1 MAKHKG
7 IFTSISRT
15 KNGKLMLDNQAL
27 RHYNK
32 TNINGD
38 LKMKDIL
45 QDVVAHTHALGFL
58 SLVKVS
64 NEEGTSIDSMAEDRS
79 VILTGTTAS
88 PVAEFKGTFGMP
100 NLDKLALHLKNPEYK
115 DNAKIDV
122 VEAERNGDTIPTH
135 IHFENA
141 AGDFENDYR
150 FMNKA
155 IIEEK
160 LKTVKFKG
168 ATWEVSVQPSMASIA
183 RMKLMSAAHSEE
195 PTFNVKTRDGNL
207 VFSFGDASTHAGE
220 FVFQHGIEGT
230 LAHTWSWPVAQV
242 QAILNL
248 DGDATMSISD
258 QGAMKISINS
268 GMATYDYILP
278 AQSK

>member
-1 MAKHKG
+1 
-7 IFTSISRT
+7 
-15 KNGKLMLDNQAL
+15 
-27 RHYNK
+27 
-32 TNINGD
+32 
-38 LKMKDIL
+38 MKDIL

-58 SLVKVS
+58 ALVKVS
-64 NEEGTSIDSMAEDRS
+64 NDSNTTIDAMAEDRS
-79 VILTGTTAS
+79 VILSGLTHT

-100 NLDKLALHLKNPEYK
+100 NLDKLALHLKNPEYQK
-115 DNAKIDV
+115 DAKIDV
-122 VEAERNGDTIPTH
+122 IEAERNGEVIPTH
-135 IHFENA
+135 IHFENT

-168 ATWEVSVQPSMASIA
+168 AAWNVTFQPSMASIA
-183 RMKLMSAAHSEE
+183 RMKLMSAAHAEE
-195 PTFNVKTRDGNL
+195 PTFNVMTKNGNL

-230 LAHTWSWPVAQV
+230 LQHTWSWPVAQV
-242 QAILNL
+242 QSILNL

-258 QGAMKISINS
+258 QGAMMISVDS
-268 GMATYDYILP
+268 GMAKYDYILP

>member
-1 MAKHKG
+1 
-7 IFTSISRT
+7 
-15 KNGKLMLDNQAL
+15 
-27 RHYNK
+27 
-32 TNINGD
+32 
-38 LKMKDIL
+38 MKDIL

-58 SLVKVS
+58 SIVKVT
-64 NEEGTSIDSMAEDRS
+64 NENGTTIESMADDRS
-79 VILTGTTAS
+79 VILGATTHT
-88 PVAEFKGTFGMP
+88 PVGEFEGTFGMP
-100 NLDKLALHLKNPEYK
+100 NLDKLALHLNNPEYQK
-115 DNAKIDV
+115 DAKLDV
-122 VEAERNGDTIPTH
+122 VKAERNGETIPTH

-141 AGDFENDYR
+141 TGDFENDYR

-168 ATWEVSVQPSMASIA
+168 ASWNVTFSPSVASIT
-183 RMKLMSAAHSEE
+183 RMKLQSAAHSEE
-195 PTFNVKTRDGNL
+195 PTFNVKTVDENL

-220 FVFQHGIEGT
+220 FVFQHGVDGT
-230 LAHTWSWPVAQV
+230 LTHTWSWPVAQV

-258 QGAMKISINS
+258 QGAMQISIDS
-268 GMATYDYILP
+268 GMAKYDYILP

>member
-1 MAKHKG
+1 
-7 IFTSISRT
+7 
-15 KNGKLMLDNQAL
+15 
-27 RHYNK
+27 
-32 TNINGD
+32 
-38 LKMKDIL
+38 MKDIL

-64 NEEGTSIDSMAEDRS
+64 NEEGTQIDSMAEDRS

-88 PVAEFKGTFGMP
+88 PVAEFVGTFGMP

-115 DNAKIDV
+115 DNAKIEV
-122 VEAERNGDTIPTH
+122 VTAERNGETIPTH

-141 AGDFENDYR
+141 AGDFQNDYR

-168 ATWEVSVQPSMASIA
+168 ASWQVEFQPSMASIA

-195 PTFNVKTRDGNL
+195 PTFNVKTVDGNL

-220 FVFQHGIEGT
+220 FVFQHGVEGT
-230 LAHTWSWPVAQV
+230 LQHTWSWPVAQV

-258 QGAMKISINS
+258 QGAMKISLNS
-268 GMATYDYILP
+268 GMVTYDYILP

>member
-1 MAKHKG
+1 
-7 IFTSISRT
+7 
-15 KNGKLMLDNQAL
+15 
-27 RHYNK
+27 
-32 TNINGD
+32 
-38 LKMKDIL
+38 MKDIL
-45 QDVVAHTHALGFL
+45 QDIVAHTHSLGFL

-64 NEEGTSIDSMAEDRS
+64 NDEGTAIDSMAEDRS
-79 VILTGTTAS
+79 VILSAVTHA

-100 NLDKLALHLKNPEYK
+100 NLDKLALHLKNPEYQK
-115 DNAKIDV
+115 DAKVDV
-122 VEAERNGDTIPTH
+122 IEAERNGETIPTH

-168 ATWEVSVQPSMASIA
+168 ASWTVTCTPSMASIA
-183 RMKLMSAAHSEE
+183 RMKLMSAAHNEE
-195 PTFNVKTRDGNL
+195 PTFNVKTVDSNL

-220 FVFQHGIEGT
+220 FVFQHGVEGT

-242 QAILNL
+242 QSILGL

-258 QGAMKISINS
+258 QGAMMISVDS
-268 GMATYDYILP
+268 GMVKYDYILP

>member
-1 MAKHKG
+1 
-7 IFTSISRT
+7 
-15 KNGKLMLDNQAL
+15 
-27 RHYNK
+27 
-32 TNINGD
+32 
-38 LKMKDIL
+38 MKDIL

-64 NEEGTSIDSMAEDRS
+64 NEDSTQIDSMAEDRS
-79 VILTGTTAS
+79 VILTAETHT
-88 PVAEFKGTFGMP
+88 PVNEFVGTFGMP

-115 DNAKIDV
+115 DSAKIDV
-122 VEAERNGDTIPTH
+122 VQAERNGETVPTH

-141 AGDFENDYR
+141 AGDFQNDYR

-168 ATWEVSVQPSMASIA
+168 ASWNVEFQPSVASIA

-195 PTFNVKTRDGNL
+195 PTFNVKTVDGNL

-220 FVFQHGIEGT
+220 FVFQHGVEGA
-230 LAHTWSWPVAQV
+230 LQHTWSWPVAQV
-242 QAILNL
+242 QSILSL
-248 DGDATMSISD
+248 DGELTMSISD
-258 QGAMKISINS
+258 QGAMKITVDS
-268 GMATYDYILP
+268 GMAKYDYILP

>member
-1 MAKHKG
+1 
-7 IFTSISRT
+7 
-15 KNGKLMLDNQAL
+15 
-27 RHYNK
+27 
-32 TNINGD
+32 
-38 LKMKDIL
+38 MKDIL

-58 SLVKVS
+58 SLVKVT
-64 NEEGTSIDSMAEDRS
+64 NEEGTQIDSMAEDRS
-79 VILTGTTAS
+79 VILSATAHT

-115 DNAKIDV
+115 ENAKLEV
-122 VEAERNGDTIPTH
+122 VEAERNGETVPTH

-141 AGDFENDYR
+141 AGDFKNDYR

-168 ATWEVSVQPSMASIA
+168 ASWNVEFQPSMAAIA

-195 PTFNVKTRDGNL
+195 PVFNVKTVDGNL

-220 FVFQHGIEGT
+220 FVFEAGVEGS
-230 LAHTWSWPVAQV
+230 LQHTWSWPVAQV
-242 QAILNL
+242 QSILNL
-248 DGDATMSISD
+248 DGDLTMSISD
-258 QGAMKISINS
+258 QGAMQISVDS
-268 GMATYDYILP
+268 GMVKYNYILP